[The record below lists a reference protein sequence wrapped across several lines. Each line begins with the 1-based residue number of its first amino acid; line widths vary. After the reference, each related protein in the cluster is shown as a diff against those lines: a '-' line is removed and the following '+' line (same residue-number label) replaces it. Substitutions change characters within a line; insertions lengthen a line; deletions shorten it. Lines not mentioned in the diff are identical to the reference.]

1 MPRKETLGGEGGKW
15 QLPIHFPHHSKKDGG
30 VGRWEGVDDG
40 QHEGSVSVLAEVAS
54 TLAAYSFQHN
64 EVDVW
69 LSSPECRR
77 FPALGK
83 MSEMKEGKGLLNW
96 LLQYQSQQELDSLA
110 GITGII

>member
-1 MPRKETLGGEGGKW
+1 M
-15 QLPIHFPHHSKKDGG
+15 
-30 VGRWEGVDDG
+30 DDG

-83 MSEMKEGKGLLNW
+83 MSEMKEGKGLLNGYYSISHNGSCTA
-96 LLQYQSQQELDSLA
+96 LLALQALYK
-110 GITGII
+110 IK